1 MECTKEMPIGDLG
14 MLKLNTELLF
24 LALAVAC
31 ALLGAIFDIRS
42 RRIPN
47 FITLPAILTGLALH
61 LILGGW
67 QQLGWAALACLICG
81 SIFLVFWLAGG
92 MGAGDV
98 KLMAAVGCL
107 AGMPGVAYLLIW
119 TALAGGVMAI
129 GLALWRGRLKDMV
142 LNVGAL
148 ALHHRTEGLKPHP
161 SLNVGNALT
170 LRLPY
175 GLAIAAG
182 SAVTLCL
189 LVVQR

>member
-1 MECTKEMPIGDLG
+1 

-24 LALAVAC
+24 VGVAVLC
-31 ALLGAIFDIRS
+31 ALLGAIFDVRS

-47 FITLPAILTGLALH
+47 FITLPGILTGLLLH
-61 LILGGW
+61 LIFGGW
-67 QQLGWAALACLICG
+67 RGLGMAALACLICG
-81 SIFLVFWLAGG
+81 SVFLIFWLAGG

-107 AGMPGVAYLLIW
+107 AGMSGVAPLLIS
-119 TALAGGVMAI
+119 TALAGGAMAI
-129 GLALWRGRLKDMV
+129 GLALWRGRLKDTMR
-142 LNVGAL
+142 NVGAL
-148 ALHHRTEGLKPHP
+148 ALHHRSEGLTPHP
-161 SLNVGNALT
+161 SLNVANAWT

-189 LVVQR
+189 LVAQR

>member
-1 MECTKEMPIGDLG
+1 
-14 MLKLNTELLF
+14 MLKQNTELLF
-24 LALAVAC
+24 LILAVVC

-47 FITLPAILTGLALH
+47 FITLPGILIGLLLH
-61 LILGGW
+61 WILGGW
-67 QQLGWAALACLICG
+67 HQLGLAALACLICG
-81 SIFLVFWLAGG
+81 AIFLVFWIAGG

-107 AGMPGVAYLLIW
+107 AGISGVAYLLIS

-129 GLALWRGRLKDMV
+129 GLALWRGKLKDTI
-142 LNVGAL
+142 LNMGAL

-161 SLNVGNALT
+161 SLNVANAWT

>member
-1 MECTKEMPIGDLG
+1 

-31 ALLGAIFDIRS
+31 ALVGAIFDLRS

-47 FITLPAILTGLALH
+47 FITLPGILAGLVLH

-67 QQLGWAALACLICG
+67 AQLGWAALACLICG

-107 AGMPGVAYLLIW
+107 GGMHFVAYLLIW

-129 GLALWRGRLKDMV
+129 ALAVWRGRLKDMI

-148 ALHHRTEGLKPHP
+148 ALHHRSEGLKPHP
-161 SLNVGNALT
+161 SLNVGNAWT

-189 LVVQR
+189 VVVQR

>member
-1 MECTKEMPIGDLG
+1 
-14 MLKLNTELLF
+14 MLKLNAELLF
-24 LALAVAC
+24 LAIAVAC
-31 ALLGAIFDIRS
+31 ALLGAVFDVRS

-47 FITLPAILTGLALH
+47 FITLPAILLGLVLH
-61 LILGGW
+61 WTLGGW
-67 QQLGWAALACLICG
+67 RELGMAALACVICG
-81 SIFLVFWLAGG
+81 SVFLIFWLAGG

-107 AGMPGVAYLLIW
+107 AGMPGVAYLLIS

-129 GLALWRGRLKDMV
+129 ALALWRGRLKDT
-142 LNVGAL
+142 LINVGAV
-148 ALHHRTEGLKPHP
+148 ALHHRSEGLTPHP
-161 SLNVGNALT
+161 SLNVANAWT